1 MSKEI
6 ENIFGFE
13 HPDLS
18 IGHLL
23 VRLSNLHQRKINF
36 ELSKM
41 DLTYAQFVLLS
52 GIYWLSMQ
60 YDDVTQIML
69 INLTK
74 SDKSMTSNVL
84 KTLIAKKLINRRE
97 HSKDTRAK
105 VVSITDDG
113 KKIVKQA
120 VLLVEKLDLGFFV
133 TDDFEVDELRMML
146 TQLIKKNE

>member
-1 MSKEI
+1 MSKET

-23 VRLSNLHQRKINF
+23 VRLSNLHQRKINT

-60 YDDVTQIML
+60 YDEVTQIML

-84 KTLIAKKLINRRE
+84 KTLIAKKLINRKE

-105 VVSITDDG
+105 VVSITNDG

-133 TDDFEVDELRMML
+133 TDDFEVDELRVML

>member
-23 VRLSNLHQRKINF
+23 VRLSNLHQRKINI

-52 GIYWLSMQ
+52 GVYWLSMQ
-60 YDDVTQIML
+60 FDDVTQIML

-120 VLLVEKLDLGFFV
+120 VLLVEKLDSGFFV
-133 TDDFEVDELRMML
+133 TDDFEVDELRVML
-146 TQLIKKNE
+146 MQLIKKNE